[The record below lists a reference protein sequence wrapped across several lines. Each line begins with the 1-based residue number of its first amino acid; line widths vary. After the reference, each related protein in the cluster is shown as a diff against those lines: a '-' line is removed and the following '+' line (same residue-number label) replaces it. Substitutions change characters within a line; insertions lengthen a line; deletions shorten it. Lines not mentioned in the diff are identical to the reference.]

1 MPAQLTYGTAG
12 ATGGGFASYKGLQPL
27 FREERVDTRPDWSWQ
42 RRSAKTWKDR
52 NRWVSLWPTARFCG
66 GGAGGGVDAM
76 VPVGQGIEVSGMYEP
91 YSCDG
96 EGTQTLKWILG
107 RCEDA
112 SGVAISDA
120 IVKVFRASDDLF
132 CGQTTS
138 LSAGSFMCPSSCVGV
153 NVYITA
159 YKVGAPDVGGRSVNT
174 LTPTNI
180 DGT

>member
-1 MPAQLTYGTAG
+1 MGAQVRYGTIAVG
-12 ATGGGFASYKGLQPL
+12 AYSAHQPGSHQRAFTDQYHTKWDRGGA
-27 FREERVDTRPDWSWQ
+27 
-42 RRSAKTWKDR
+42 RSPRTWKDP
-52 NRWVSLWPTARFCG
+52 NRWDSLWSFGCKIG
-66 GGAGGGVDAM
+66 GGDLEGYSVVLECGHG
-76 VPVGQGIEVSGMYEP
+76 YEP
-91 YSCDG
+91 FSCDG
-96 EGTQTLKWILG
+96 AGTQTLKWVLG

-138 LSAGSFMCPSSCVGV
+138 LSDGSFMCPSSCVGV